1 MMKPPS
7 RVHRAG
13 RVLIAAASILV
24 AAACGTASPSAG
36 VPDARTTADS
46 STPDEATSYR
56 RTITLDGIDDFTADE
71 KFLTTSDAFAAR
83 ITWDDANLYI
93 GYGGPDLSTTVGEGN
108 TKWLFVY
115 LDTVPSAGEPQ
126 SEQYNTQRA
135 TFPVDFAAEY
145 YVRYRAN
152 GNFTTLERADAGDWM
167 TATPAPSVAQADT
180 FVELAI
186 PLSSIG
192 SPTKLGLVTWM
203 INEKNLVEGT
213 YAGLYADNFTDGYH
227 ATLALT
233 AYLEIDLA
241 SSRVPNDPA
250 ARRP

>member
-1 MMKPPS
+1 MMKTPH
-7 RVHRAG
+7 RVHLIHVG
-13 RVLIAAASILV
+13 IIVL
-24 AAACGTASPSAG
+24 AACGTASTSAG
-36 VPDARTTADS
+36 VPDARTAADGN
-46 STPDEATSYR
+46 TTDEAAPYR

-71 KFLTTSDAFAAR
+71 KFLTTSDSFAAR
-83 ITWDDANLYI
+83 ITWDDANLYV

-115 LDTVPSAGEPQ
+115 LDTVPGGGETQ

-135 TFPVDFAAEY
+135 TFPADFAAEY
-145 YVRYRAN
+145 YARYRAN
-152 GNFTTLERADAGDWM
+152 GNFTTLEHADAGDWV

-227 ATLALT
+227 ETLALT

-241 SSRVPNDPA
+241 SSRLPNDPA